1 MDEPA
6 LEVVLTD
13 LLAEVLPSGP
23 CWHLV
28 VCSYCVPTVGSSS
41 RSECSKQD
49 ATQKLDAIQANNST
63 IGFVELKSEPTL
75 M

>member
-13 LLAEVLPSGP
+13 LLAEVPPSGP

-28 VCSYCVPTVGSSS
+28 VCCGATVGSSS

-49 ATQKLDAIQANNST
+49 ATQKSDAIQANNST
-63 IGFVELKSEPTL
+63 IGFVEFKSEPIL